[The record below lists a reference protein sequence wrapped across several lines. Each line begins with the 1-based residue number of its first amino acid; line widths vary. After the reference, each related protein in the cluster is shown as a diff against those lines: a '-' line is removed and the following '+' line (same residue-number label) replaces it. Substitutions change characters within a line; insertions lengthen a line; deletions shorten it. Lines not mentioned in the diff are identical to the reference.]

1 MPTSLEQADGKP
13 GRTAA
18 VATVDQANFRR
29 IIRRNIALPLAV
41 GLVTIAVFAVL
52 IAYLVS
58 TVNWVEHSERVIG
71 DANEALRLA
80 VDRESALRGFLLTGD
95 DAFLAPY
102 QAGQPRFQS
111 QITELTGLVA
121 DNPPQIERLKTIQA
135 IQARWNT
142 YAQQMIDLK
151 RKHQDV
157 TDIVAAGRGKAEFDE
172 TRRVFG
178 EFLELEQ
185 DLRHQRSDAA
195 RSLTG
200 TTVAVF
206 LVFSVLISALLA
218 FRGRRDLLNLSGNY
232 DDVLKQQVA
241 HTEQLQEQ
249 VWLRSGQRLLAEKV
263 VGQAT
268 APLVGRAILEF
279 LAQYLD
285 VVVAALYVRD
295 RINGELRRVA
305 TYGFSAESEQNTRN
319 FHEGEGLVGQ
329 AASSRRTIV
338 LQQVPENYIRVVSG
352 TGTGA
357 PTSVIVQP
365 IENDGAVN
373 GIVEM
378 GFMRAAG
385 ARDQEFLQLVSTNI
399 GDFIEAAL
407 YRERL
412 QDALAETQQL
422 NEELQVQQEEL
433 RVSNEGLEE
442 RGRALVESQS
452 RLEAQQAELEQTNV
466 QLEEYAQ
473 RLERQ
478 KADLLSAQD
487 ELAANAARLE
497 QSSRYKSEFLA
508 NMSHELRTPLNSSLI
523 LARLLQENRTGNLSD
538 EQVRYAET
546 IHASNSDLLV
556 LINDILD
563 LSKVEAGQIT
573 IEPVSV
579 SIDALLQSL
588 REMFEPMAAA
598 KHLQFFAQRA
608 PGVPDT
614 IVTDGQRL
622 TQILRNL
629 LSNALKFT
637 EHGEVAL
644 DIAAEADMLR
654 VDVRDTG
661 IGIAEDKL
669 EMIFDAFQQADGST
683 SRHYGGSGLGLSISR
698 EFARLLGGRIGVVS
712 DLGRGSVFTL
722 WLPTVFSAE
731 AVATMAQAAP
741 TPAGHLRG
749 VPSGATGI
757 AVASGTF
764 AASGASGAPVTVGD
778 PGAAAALARAAEHGV
793 PATPSAGADNGA
805 APRTPDAPDAAAGKL
820 TGARALGGSRADAT
834 RQPIDDDRNNR
845 KHDQRLIL
853 AIEDDLAFAEILR
866 DLAHEL
872 EFDFIHATDA
882 ASGVAMVRDLQP
894 TAVLLDV
901 GLPDRSGLTV
911 LEWLKNDPA
920 TRHIPIHIVSAT
932 DHAEKALHLGAVGY
946 TLKPTARTTLEAAIR
961 RLETRLRQHMKRV
974 LVIEDDRAMRESIRA
989 LLQSDSTEIVAVATL
1004 AEALEA
1010 LERTQFDCVVTDLAL
1025 PDGTGYD
1032 LLERMAVDTAL
1043 QTLPVIVYTG
1053 RMLSGDEEH
1062 RLRRYSKSIIIKG
1075 AKSPERLLDEVT
1087 LFLHSVESS
1096 LAPEQQRM
1104 LRTVRQ
1110 RDNAFEGRT
1119 ILLAEDDV
1127 RNIFALSHV
1136 IEPLG
1141 ARLEI
1146 ARNGREALDLLEQ
1159 GVDVDLV
1166 LMDIMMP
1173 EMDGLTATAQIRAN
1187 PRFSQLPIIA
1197 LTAKAMAHD
1206 RLRCLE
1212 AGADDYISKPIDVDK
1227 LISLCRVWL
1236 RQR

>member
-13 GRTAA
+13 GKTAA

-80 VDRESALRGFLLTGD
+80 VDRESSLRGFLLTGD

-111 QITELTGLVA
+111 QIAELMGLVA
-121 DNPPQIERLKTIQA
+121 DNPPQIEKLKAIET
-135 IQARWNT
+135 IQARWNA

-178 EFLELEQ
+178 DFLALEQ

-232 DDVLKQQVA
+232 DAVLQQQVA
-241 HTEQLQEQ
+241 HTEQLQQQ

-319 FHEGEGLVGQ
+319 FHDGEGLVGQ

-338 LQQVPENYIRVVSG
+338 LHQVPDNYIKVVSA
-352 TGTGA
+352 TGAGA

-378 GFMRAAG
+378 GFMRPAG
-385 ARDQEFLQLVSTNI
+385 ARDQEFLQLVSSSI

-442 RGRALVESQS
+442 RGRALVESQT

-478 KADLLSAQD
+478 KAELLSAQD

-563 LSKVEAGQIT
+563 LSKVEAGQIA

-579 SIDALLQSL
+579 PIDALLRSL

-598 KHLQFFAQRA
+598 KHLQFSAQRA
-608 PGVPDT
+608 PGVPDS

-637 EHGEVAL
+637 ERGEVAL
-644 DIAAEADMLR
+644 DIAAEAGMLR

-722 WLPTVFSAE
+722 WLPTEFSAE

-741 TPAGHLRG
+741 TPAGSLRG
-749 VPSGATGI
+749 VSSGTSGTLGMPGD
-757 AVASGTF
+757 ASG
-764 AASGASGAPVTVGD
+764 
-778 PGAAAALARAAEHGV
+778 AAALARAAV
-793 PATPSAGADNGA
+793 PAGTGSGA
-805 APRTPDAPDAAAGKL
+805 APPLSDPSAAGKL
-820 TGARALGGSRADAT
+820 PGTRGLGGLRSDTT
-834 RQPIDDDRNNR
+834 RQPIDDDRHNR
-845 KHDQRLIL
+845 KHVQRLIL

-961 RLETRLRQHMKRV
+961 RLETRLQQHMKRV

-989 LLQSDSTEIVAVATL
+989 LLQSDSTEIVAVETL
-1004 AEALEA
+1004 GEALEE
-1010 LERTQFDCVVTDLAL
+1010 LGRTQFDCVVTDLAL

-1032 LLERMAVDTAL
+1032 LLERMAADTAL

-1206 RLRCLE
+1206 RMRCLE

>member
-1 MPTSLEQADGKP
+1 MPTPLKQADGKP
-13 GRTAA
+13 DRAAA
-18 VATVDQANFRR
+18 VATVDRTHFRR
-29 IIRRNIALPLAV
+29 IIRRNIALPLTV
-41 GLVTIAVFAVL
+41 GFAMIAVFVAL

-71 DANEALRLA
+71 DANELMRLA
-80 VDRESALRGFLLTGD
+80 VDRESSLRGFLLTGD
-95 DAFLAPY
+95 DAFLAPF
-102 QAGQPRFQS
+102 QAGQPRFQA
-111 QITELTGLVA
+111 QIAELTGLVS
-121 DNPPQIERLKTIQA
+121 DNPEQIDRLKRIQ
-135 IQARWNT
+135 IVQARWNA

-151 RKHQDV
+151 RKDQDV
-157 TDIVAAGRGKAEFDE
+157 TDEVAAGRGKAEFDE
-172 TRRVFG
+172 TRRIFG
-178 EFLELEQ
+178 EFLQIELT
-185 DLRHQRSDAA
+185 LRQQRADAA

-206 LVFSVLISALLA
+206 LVFSVCISALLA
-218 FRGRRDLLNLSGNY
+218 FRGRRDLLNLSANY
-232 DDVLKQQVA
+232 DAVLEQQVA
-241 HTEQLQEQ
+241 HTQQLQQ
-249 VWLRSGQRLLAEKV
+249 QIWLRSGQRLLADKV

-268 APLVGRAILEF
+268 SPLVGRAILEF

-295 RINGELRRVA
+295 RVNGELRRIA
-305 TYGFSAESEQNTRN
+305 TYGFSAESEQATRN
-319 FHEGEGLVGQ
+319 FHEGESLVGQ
-329 AASSRRTIV
+329 AAASRRTIV
-338 LQQVPENYIRVVSG
+338 LQQVPDNYVKVVSG
-352 TGTGA
+352 TGASA
-357 PTSVIVQP
+357 PASVIVQP
-365 IENDGAVN
+365 IENDGLVN

-378 GFMRAAG
+378 GFMRAAT
-385 ARDQEFLQLVSTNI
+385 ARDQEFLQLVSNSM
-399 GDFIEAAL
+399 GDFVEAAL

-442 RGRALVESQS
+442 RGHALAESQT

-478 KADLLSAQD
+478 KADLLNAQD
-487 ELAANAARLE
+487 ELARNAARLE

-523 LARLLQENRTGNLSD
+523 LARLLQENRNGNLTD

-563 LSKVEAGQIT
+563 LSKVEAGQIA
-573 IEPVSV
+573 IEPAALP
-579 SIDALLQSL
+579 IDALLQSL

-598 KHLQFFAQRA
+598 KHLQFSAQRA
-608 PGVPDT
+608 PGAPEI

-637 EHGEVAL
+637 EQGEVAL
-644 DIAAEADMLR
+644 DIAAEEPGTLR
-654 VDVRDTG
+654 IDVRDTG
-661 IGIAEDKL
+661 IGIAADKL
-669 EMIFDAFQQADGST
+669 DMIFDAFQQADGST

-698 EFARLLGGRIGVVS
+698 EFARLLGGRISVVS
-712 DLGRGSVFTL
+712 EPGRGSVFTV
-722 WLPTVFSAE
+722 WLPTEFSAQASHE
-731 AVATMAQAAP
+731 VAQAAP
-741 TPAGHLRG
+741 TSSGSLHAVPAAE
-749 VPSGATGI
+749 GATH
-757 AVASGTF
+757 V
-764 AASGASGAPVTVGD
+764 P
-778 PGAAAALARAAEHGV
+778 AALARAA
-793 PATPSAGADNGA
+793 S
-805 APRTPDAPDAAAGKL
+805 RDAPTSRESAASASAPSPSSASLRINEPRAARPARAAGGL
-820 TGARALGGSRADAT
+820 RAEPPP
-834 RQPIDDDRNNR
+834 QPVDDDRNRRSHSN
-845 KHDQRLIL
+845 RLIL
-853 AIEDDLAFAEILR
+853 AIEDEPAFAEILR

-872 EFDFIHATDA
+872 DFDFVHATDA
-882 ASGVAMVRDLQP
+882 ASGVAMVRDMQP

-946 TLKPTARTTLEAAIR
+946 TSKPTARTTLEAAIR
-961 RLETRLRQHMKRV
+961 RLETRLQQRMKRV
-974 LVIEDDRAMRESIRA
+974 LVIEDDHAMRESIRA
-989 LLQSDSTEIVAVATL
+989 LLQSESTGIVAVATL
-1004 AEALEA
+1004 AEALEQ
-1010 LERTQFDCVVTDLAL
+1010 LDSTRFDCVVTDLAL

-1032 LLERMAVDTAL
+1032 VLERMAADATL

-1141 ARLEI
+1141 AKLEI
-1146 ARNGREALDLLEQ
+1146 ARNGREALDLLEK

-1187 PRFSQLPIIA
+1187 PNFAHLPVIA

-1206 RLRCLE
+1206 RLSCLE

>member
-13 GRTAA
+13 GRTAGVTA
-18 VATVDQANFRR
+18 VDQANFRR

-41 GLVTIAVFAVL
+41 GLVTVAVFAVL

-58 TVNWVEHSERVIG
+58 TMNWVEHSERVIG
-71 DANEALRLA
+71 DSNEALRLA
-80 VDRESALRGFLLTGD
+80 VDRESSLRGFLLTGD
-95 DAFLAPY
+95 DDFLAPY

-111 QITELTGLVA
+111 QIADLTGLVS
-121 DNPPQIERLKTIQA
+121 DNPPQIERLKSIQA
-135 IQARWNT
+135 IQARWNA

-157 TDIVAAGRGKAEFDE
+157 TDVIAAGRGKAEFDE
-172 TRRVFG
+172 TRRIFG

-185 DLRHQRSDAA
+185 GLRHQRADAA

-206 LVFSVLISALLA
+206 LVFSLLISALLA
-218 FRGRRDLLNLSGNY
+218 FRGRRDLLNLSANY
-232 DDVLKQQVA
+232 DAVLQQQVA
-241 HTEQLQEQ
+241 HTEQLQQQ

-263 VGQAT
+263 IGQAT

-319 FHEGEGLVGQ
+319 FHDGESLVGQ
-329 AASSRRTIV
+329 AAASRRTIV
-338 LQQVPENYIRVVSG
+338 LHQVPDNYIKVVSG
-352 TGTGA
+352 TGAGA

-378 GFMRAAG
+378 GFMRAAD
-385 ARDQEFLQLVSTNI
+385 ARDQEFLQLVSTSI

-442 RGRALVESQS
+442 RGRALVDSQA

-523 LARLLQENRTGNLSD
+523 LARLLQENRNGNLTD

-579 SIDALLQSL
+579 SVDALLRSL
-588 REMFEPMAAA
+588 REMFEPMATA
-598 KHLQFFAQRA
+598 KHLQFSAQRA

-629 LSNALKFT
+629 LANALKFT
-637 EHGEVAL
+637 ERGEVVL
-644 DIAAEADMLR
+644 DIAADEAGVLR

-683 SRHYGGSGLGLSISR
+683 SRQFGGSGLGLSISR

-722 WLPTVFSAE
+722 WLPTGLPAE
-731 AVATMAQAAP
+731 AAATMAQAAP
-741 TPAGHLRG
+741 TPAGNVGGTSLG
-749 VPSGATGI
+749 TSGASGI
-757 AVASGTF
+757 
-764 AASGASGAPVTVGD
+764 SGASGAPVIVGD
-778 PGAAAALARAAEHGV
+778 ASAAAALARAAERGAA
-793 PATPSAGADNGA
+793 ATPAGTDSGA
-805 APRTPDAPDAAAGKL
+805 APRASETSAASTL
-820 TGARALGGSRADAT
+820 TGTRPFGGSRADAA
-834 RQPIDDDRNNR
+834 RQPIDDDRDDR

-853 AIEDDLAFAEILR
+853 AIEDELAFAEILR

-961 RLETRLRQHMKRV
+961 RLETRLQQHMKRV
-974 LVIEDDRAMRESIRA
+974 LVIEDDHAMRESIRA

-1004 AEALEA
+1004 GEALEE
-1010 LERTQFDCVVTDLAL
+1010 LDRTQFDCVVTDLAL

-1032 LLERMAVDTAL
+1032 LLERMAADTAL

-1159 GVDVDLV
+1159 GADVDLV

>member
-1 MPTSLEQADGKP
+1 M
-13 GRTAA
+13 TAPSA
-18 VATVDQANFRR
+18 VDQISFRR
-29 IIRRNIALPLAV
+29 IIRRNIGLPLALGV
-41 GLVTIAVFAVL
+41 VTMTLFVAL

-58 TVNWVEHSERVIG
+58 TISWVEHSERVIG
-71 DANEALRLA
+71 DANEMLRLA
-80 VDRESALRGFLLTGD
+80 VDRESALRGFLITGD
-95 DAFLAPY
+95 ETFLAPY
-102 QAGQPRFQS
+102 QLGQPRFE
-111 QITELTGLVA
+111 TEIDSLMQLVS
-121 DNPPQIERLKTIQA
+121 DNPSQVEQLRRIHGVQ
-135 IQARWNT
+135 QHWDQF
-142 YAQQMIDLK
+142 AQEMIDLRRRNMDYTAQVK
-151 RKHQDV
+151 S
-157 TDIVAAGRGKAEFDE
+157 GRGKIEFDE
-172 TRRVFG
+172 TRRLFG
-178 EFLELEQ
+178 QFLGVE
-185 DLRHQRSDAA
+185 DALRAQRSSNA
-195 RSLTG
+195 RSVTALLVG
-200 TTVAVF
+200 VF
-206 LVFSVLISALLA
+206 LFVSLSISGVIAW
-218 FRGRRDLLNLSGNY
+218 RGRRDLVNLSEAYNG
-232 DDVLKQQVA
+232 VLARQA
-241 HTEQLQEQ
+241 EHTEVLQQQ

-263 VGQAT
+263 VGQST
-268 APLVGRAILEF
+268 PPLVGRAILDF
-279 LAQYLD
+279 LSQYLD
-285 VVVAALYVRD
+285 VAVAALYARD
-295 RINGELRRVA
+295 RASGSLKRIA
-305 TYGFSAESEQNTRN
+305 TYGFSHESEIATRSFRDAES
-319 FHEGEGLVGQ
+319 LVGQ
-329 AASSRRTIV
+329 AAASRRTLV
-338 LQQVPENYIRVVSG
+338 LNDVPDDYVKVVSG
-352 TGTGA
+352 TGMSK
-357 PTSVIVQP
+357 PRNLVVLP
-365 IENDGAVN
+365 VENDGVVN
-373 GIVEM
+373 GVVEL
-378 GFMRAAG
+378 GFMRSIG
-385 ARDQEFLQLVSTNI
+385 PRDHEFLQLIANSM

-466 QLEEYAQ
+466 QLEDYAK

-478 KADLLSAQD
+478 KADLLEAQD

-523 LARLLQENRTGNLSD
+523 LARLLQENRTGNLTE

-563 LSKVEAGQIT
+563 LSKVEAGQIA
-573 IEPVSV
+573 IDNEPVDVDSM
-579 SIDALLQSL
+579 LQSL
-588 REMFEPMAAA
+588 REMFEPMAATKSLA
-598 KHLQFFAQRA
+598 LSVARA
-608 PGVPDT
+608 PGAPDT
-614 IVTDGQRL
+614 IVTDGQRV

-637 EHGEVAL
+637 ERGEVAL
-644 DIAAEADMLR
+644 TVAASDTGTLR
-654 VDVRDTG
+654 FDVRDTG
-661 IGIAEDKL
+661 IGIAADKL
-669 EMIFDAFQQADGST
+669 ELIFEAFQQADGST

-698 EFARLLGGRIGVVS
+698 EFARLLGGRVS
-712 DLGRGSVFTL
+712 VASEPGKGSVFTL
-722 WLPTVFSAE
+722 WLPLRPEAAEVTEAAHATQAAAPLMQPATAARPAASPASPSAAETAPAE
-731 AVATMAQAAP
+731 A
-741 TPAGHLRG
+741 PA
-749 VPSGATGI
+749 S
-757 AVASGTF
+757 
-764 AASGASGAPVTVGD
+764 
-778 PGAAAALARAAEHGV
+778 LA
-793 PATPSAGADNGA
+793 
-805 APRTPDAPDAAAGKL
+805 
-820 TGARALGGSRADAT
+820 
-834 RQPIDDDRNNR
+834 DDRHARRHEN
-845 KHDQRLIL
+845 RLIL

-866 DLAHEL
+866 DLTHEL
-872 EFDFIHATDA
+872 DFDFVHAADA
-882 ASGVAMVRDLQP
+882 TTGLTLVRDMQP

-961 RLETRLRQHMKRV
+961 RLESRLQQRMKRV
-974 LVIEDDRAMRESIRA
+974 LVIEDDAAMRESIRA
-989 LLQSDSTEIVAVATL
+989 LLQSETTEIVAVATL
-1004 AEALEA
+1004 AGALEQLSA
-1010 LERTQFDCVVTDLAL
+1010 TLFDCVVTDLAL

-1032 LLERMAVDTAL
+1032 LLEQLAADVTHQAM
-1043 QTLPVIVYTG
+1043 PVIVYTG

-1110 RDNAFEGRT
+1110 RDNHFEGRT

-1141 ARLEI
+1141 AKLDI
-1146 ARNGREALDLLEQ
+1146 ARNGREALEALNSGRE
-1159 GVDVDLV
+1159 VDLV

-1173 EMDGLTATAQIRAN
+1173 EMDGLTAISHIRNDA
-1187 PRFSQLPIIA
+1187 RFAHLPIIA
-1197 LTAKAMAHD
+1197 LTAKAMAQD

>member
-1 MPTSLEQADGKP
+1 MP
-13 GRTAA
+13 A
-18 VATVDQANFRR
+18 VATVDAANFRR

-41 GLVTIAVFAVL
+41 GLATVAVFVAL

-58 TVNWVEHSERVIG
+58 TMSWVEHSERVIG
-71 DANEALRLA
+71 DANEMLRLA
-80 VDRESALRGFLLTGD
+80 VDRESALRGFLITGD
-95 DAFLAPY
+95 ETFLAPY
-102 QAGQPRFQS
+102 RDGQPRFQT
-111 QITELTGLVA
+111 QLVDLIDLVS
-121 DNPPQIERLKTIQA
+121 DNPPQVEQLKRIQA
-135 IQARWNT
+135 VQSRWDSF
-142 YAQQMIDLK
+142 AQQMIDL
-151 RKHQDV
+151 RRQHQDV
-157 TDIVAAGRGKAEFDE
+157 TAQIASGRGKVEFDE
-172 TRRVFG
+172 TRRLFS
-178 EFLELEQ
+178 EFLDVEQ
-185 DLRHQRSDAA
+185 RLRQQRSSAA
-195 RSLTG
+195 RNLTG
-200 TTVAVF
+200 TVVGTF
-206 LVFSVLISALLA
+206 LMFSLCISGLLA
-218 FRGRRDLLNLSGNY
+218 YRGRRDLLNLSGNY
-232 DDVLKQQVA
+232 DTVLQQQA
-241 HTEQLQEQ
+241 EYTRTLQQQ

-263 VGQAT
+263 VGQT
-268 APLVGRAILEF
+268 TPLLVGRAMLEF

-295 RINGELRRVA
+295 KVNGELRRVA
-305 TYGFSAESEQNTRN
+305 TYGFSTESEQGTRN
-319 FHEGEGLVGQ
+319 FRDAESLVGQ
-329 AASSRRTIV
+329 AAASHRSIV
-338 LQQVPENYIRVVSG
+338 LQNVPDNYVKVVSG
-352 TGTGA
+352 TGMA
-357 PTSVIVQP
+357 PPKSLIVQP
-365 IENDGAVN
+365 IENDGVVN
-373 GIVEM
+373 GVVEL
-378 GFMRAAG
+378 GFMQPVT
-385 ARDQEFLQLVSTNI
+385 AREEEFLQLVASSM

-412 QDALAETQQL
+412 QDSLSETQQL

-442 RGRALVESQS
+442 RGRALVDSQT

-478 KADLLSAQD
+478 KADLLTAQD
-487 ELAANAARLE
+487 ALAANAARLE

-523 LARLLQENRTGNLSD
+523 LARLLQENRHGNLTE

-573 IEPVSV
+573 IEPATVSV
-579 SIDALLQSL
+579 DSLLQSMV
-588 REMFEPMAAA
+588 EMFEPMATA
-598 KHLQFFAQRA
+598 KHLKFSVDRA
-608 PGVPDT
+608 PGVPET
-614 IVTDGQRL
+614 IVTDAQRT

-637 EHGEVAL
+637 ESGEVVLSVAG
-644 DIAAEADMLR
+644 AEAGMLR
-654 VDVRDTG
+654 IDVRDSG
-661 IGIAEDKL
+661 IGIAADKL
-669 EMIFDAFQQADGST
+669 ELIFEAFQQADGST

-698 EFARLLGGRIGVVS
+698 EFARLLGGRISVVS
-712 DLGRGSVFTL
+712 EPGKGSVFTL
-722 WLPTVFSAE
+722 WLPGEFSAPAAV
-731 AVATMAQAAP
+731 AVAT
-741 TPAGHLRG
+741 
-749 VPSGATGI
+749 
-757 AVASGTF
+757 
-764 AASGASGAPVTVGD
+764 
-778 PGAAAALARAAEHGV
+778 AAAADTRATLARAAKGPGPE
-793 PATPSAGADNGA
+793 PKPE
-805 APRTPDAPDAAAGKL
+805 PIRTPPPARPAPVVSSATAPD
-820 TGARALGGSRADAT
+820 TAD
-834 RQPIDDDRNNR
+834 QPIADDRDNR
-845 KHDQRLIL
+845 RHANRLIL
-853 AIEDDLAFAEILR
+853 AIEDEPAFAEILR

-872 EFDFIHATDA
+872 DFDFVHATDA
-882 ASGVAMVRDLQP
+882 ASGVALVRDMQP

-961 RLETRLRQHMKRV
+961 RLETRLQQRMKRV
-974 LVIEDDRAMRESIRA
+974 LVIEDDPAMRESIRA
-989 LLQSDSTEIVAVATL
+989 LLQSDSAEIVAVATL
-1004 AEALEA
+1004 AGALEQ
-1010 LERTQFDCVVTDLAL
+1010 LTTTQFDCVVTDLAL

-1032 LLERMAVDTAL
+1032 LLERMAADAAH

-1141 ARLEI
+1141 AKLAI
-1146 ARNGREALDLLEQ
+1146 ARNGREALELLEN
-1159 GVDVDLV
+1159 GTEVDLV

-1173 EMDGLTATAQIRAN
+1173 EMDGLTATAQIRSN
-1187 PRFSQLPIIA
+1187 PRFAHLPIIA

-1206 RLRCLE
+1206 RQRCLE